1 MAETEITVQVFN
13 SFEETKTILENQGF
27 KLIQNFQLND
37 WYFSKIDDI
46 C

>member
-13 SFEETKTILENQGF
+13 SFEEIKQILENQGF
-27 KLIQNFQLND
+27 KMVENFQLND
-37 WYFSKIDDI
+37 CYFSKIYDL